1 MKYLSCLIVF
11 FISVSAWAKLDMSQ
25 YKESVHLG
33 KQVVSISK
41 AEIIVNKMPSI
52 GEQKS
57 KRYIIINLSAKDG
70 KKIVADYKILSLS
83 LPGCTRRFHKKVIEL
98 REGGCVV
105 RVLPDWSGKGV
116 FVALEIED
124 ANGKKTKLKAIATEM
139 IVHWRCDILNKKKAH
154 SKWRAFFSI

>member
-1 MKYLSCLIVF
+1 MKYLSCVIVF

-33 KQVVSISK
+33 EQVVSISK
-41 AEIIVNKMPSI
+41 AEIIVNKMPSTD
-52 GEQKS
+52 EQKS

-83 LPGCTRRFHKKVIEL
+83 FPGCTRRFHKKVTEI

-105 RVLPDWSGKGV
+105 HTLPTWAKKGV
-116 FVALEIED
+116 LVALEIED
-124 ANGKKTKLKAIATEM
+124 VNGKKTKLKAIATKM
-139 IVHWRCDILNKKKAH
+139 IVH
-154 SKWRAFFSI
+154 